1 MRHRCK
7 KRILGG
13 KARRREALLRDL
25 VKGLILRN
33 SIRTTIVRA
42 KAARQLAEHLV
53 TIAKEGTLHA
63 RRLLIAKLR
72 SPEIADRLMREI
84 SPLYSDVK
92 GGYTRL
98 IHLRFRP
105 GDGADMA
112 LLEFTKVPQSLIE
125 AEEKR
130 KKRKK
135 EQAEKKSQRRKE
147 EPERPKLEE
156 AKKPS
161 REEKKEKKPP
171 KHAEEKHKEE
181 RPKEEKP
188 KEKSKEKPKEKS
200 GKEAP
205 PEEKYRGAGFLGGLR
220 RFLKG
225 EEK

>member
-7 KRILGG
+7 RRILGG

-25 VKGLILRN
+25 VKGLILHNR
-33 SIRTTIVRA
+33 IRTTVQRA
-42 KAARQLAEHLV
+42 KAAKQLAEHVV

-63 RRLLIAKLR
+63 RRLLIAKLH
-72 SPEIADRLMREI
+72 SPQLADRLIREI
-84 SPLYSDVK
+84 SPLYSDIK

-98 IHLRFRP
+98 IHLNFRP
-105 GDGADMA
+105 GDGANMA

-135 EQAEKKSQRRKE
+135 EQAEKKTHRKKE
-147 EPERPKLEE
+147 EPLRPKAEE
-156 AKKPS
+156 AKKLP

-171 KHAEEKHKEE
+171 KRAEEKPKEE
-181 RPKEEKP
+181 QPKEEKP
-188 KEKSKEKPKEKS
+188 KGKP
-200 GKEAP
+200 GKEVP
-205 PEEKYRGAGFLGGLR
+205 KEEKYRGPGFLGGLR